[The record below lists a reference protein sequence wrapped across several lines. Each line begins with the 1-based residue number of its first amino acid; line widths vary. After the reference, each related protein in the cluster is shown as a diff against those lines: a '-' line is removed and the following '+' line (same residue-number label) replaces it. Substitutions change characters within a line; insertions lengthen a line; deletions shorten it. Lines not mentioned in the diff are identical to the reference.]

1 MKKLAPEAP
10 PPAPAPAPRSPSTA
24 ETPLYPYADF
34 ARATEALKAALE
46 KGPFYGL
53 LTGASGT
60 GKTSLLRH
68 AAALLDRHRVQTLY
82 IAQARLSP
90 SSLGR
95 LLAQAL
101 HVGARRTHAETLR
114 MLAQV
119 IRDLPQRLALLLDE
133 AQRLSTD
140 AIEELR
146 LLAESELDRGPL
158 FSVVLAGPPE
168 VRERLQAPELFALKR
183 RLSVK
188 LELTGLR
195 ADECRPF
202 LAQRLEPRALER
214 LSPEAL
220 SLLFERGRG
229 VPALVQSYADV
240 VLQHANGGAAL
251 DKDMAAEALDAWEGL

>member
-1 MKKLAPEAP
+1 MTKKHAPEAP
-10 PPAPAPAPRSPSTA
+10 APAAPRPPSAA
-24 ETPLYPYADF
+24 ETALYPYADF
-34 ARATEALKAALE
+34 TRATEALQRALE
-46 KGPFYGL
+46 RGPFYGL

-68 AAALLDRHRVQTLY
+68 VAQALDRHRVQVLY
-82 IAQARLSP
+82 VAQARLTP

-101 HVGARRTHAETLR
+101 HVGARRTHAETLK

-158 FSVVLAGPPE
+158 FTVVLAGPPE
-168 VRERLQAPELFALKR
+168 VKERLEAPELFALKR

-188 LELTGLR
+188 VELTGLR

-202 LAQRLEPRALER
+202 LARRLEARSLER

-220 SLLFERGRG
+220 ALLFERGRG
-229 VPALVQSYADV
+229 VPALIERYAEV
-240 VLQHANGGAAL
+240 ALEHANDGATI
-251 DKDMAAEALDAWEGL
+251 DKDTAAEALDAWEGL

>member
-1 MKKLAPEAP
+1 ME
-10 PPAPAPAPRSPSTA
+10 TA
-24 ETPLYPYADF
+24 LYPYADF
-34 ARATEALKAALE
+34 TRAAEALRGALE
-46 KGPFYGL
+46 RDPFYGL

-68 AAALLDRHRVQTLY
+68 VAGTLDRHRVQVLY
-82 IAQARLSP
+82 VAQARLTP

-101 HVGARRTHAETLR
+101 HVGARRTHAETLK

-133 AQRLSTD
+133 AQRLSVD

-158 FSVVLAGPPE
+158 FTVVLAGPPE
-168 VRERLQAPELFALKR
+168 VRERLEAPELFALKR

-188 LELTGLR
+188 VELTGLR

-202 LAQRLEPRALER
+202 LARRLDARALER
-214 LSPEAL
+214 LSAEAL
-220 SLLFERGRG
+220 ALLFERGRG
-229 VPALVQSYADV
+229 VPALVERYAEV
-240 VLQHANGGAAL
+240 SLRHAKDGTSV
-251 DKDMAAEALDAWEGL
+251 DKDAAAEALDAWEGL

>member
-10 PPAPAPAPRSPSTA
+10 PPTPRPPSTI
-24 ETPLYPYADF
+24 ETALYPYADF
-34 ARATEALKAALE
+34 ARATETLKAALE

-53 LTGASGT
+53 LIGASGT

-68 AAALLDRHRVQTLY
+68 VAGALDRHRVQVLY
-82 IAQARLSP
+82 VAQARLTP

-133 AQRLSTD
+133 AQRLSVD

-158 FSVVLAGPPE
+158 FTVVLAGPLE
-168 VRERLQAPELFALKR
+168 VRERLEAPELFALKR

-188 LELTGLR
+188 VELTGLR

-202 LAQRLEPRALER
+202 LARRIEPRSLER
-214 LSPEAL
+214 LSAEATA
-220 SLLFERGRG
+220 LLFERGRG
-229 VPALVQSYADV
+229 VPALIESYAEVALRAAKD
-240 VLQHANGGAAL
+240 GATI
-251 DKDMAAEALDAWEGL
+251 DKDSAAEALDAWEGL

>member
-1 MKKLAPEAP
+1 MKKRAQEAQ
-10 PPAPAPAPRSPSTA
+10 PPAPRPPSAA
-24 ETPLYPYADF
+24 ETALYPYADF
-34 ARATEALKAALE
+34 SRATEVLKAALE

-68 AAALLDRHRVQTLY
+68 VAGALDRHRVQVLY
-82 IAQARLSP
+82 VAQARLSP

-114 MLAQV
+114 VLAQV

-133 AQRLSTD
+133 AQRLSVD

-158 FSVVLAGPPE
+158 FTVVLAGPPE
-168 VRERLQAPELFALKR
+168 VRERLEAPELFALKR

-188 LELTGLR
+188 VELTGLR

-202 LAQRLEPRALER
+202 LARRLEARTLER
-214 LSPEAL
+214 FSAEAHA
-220 SLLFERGRG
+220 LLFERGRG
-229 VPALVQSYADV
+229 VPAIIERYAEV
-240 VLQHANGGAAL
+240 ALEHAKDGAPI
-251 DKDMAAEALDAWEGL
+251 DKDAAAEALDLWEGL

>member
-1 MKKLAPEAP
+1 VKKNAQEAP
-10 PPAPAPAPRSPSTA
+10 PAATPRPSSTVETA
-24 ETPLYPYADF
+24 LYPYADF
-34 ARATEALKAALE
+34 SRATEALKNALE

-68 AAALLDRHRVQTLY
+68 VAGALDRHRVQVLY
-82 IAQARLSP
+82 VAQVRLSP

-101 HVGARRTHAETLR
+101 HVGAKRTHAETLR
-114 MLAQV
+114 ALAQV
-119 IRDLPQRLALLLDE
+119 IRDLPQRLAVLLDE
-133 AQRLSTD
+133 AQRLSID

-158 FSVVLAGPPE
+158 FAVVLAGPPE
-168 VRERLQAPELFALKR
+168 VRERLEAPELFALKR

-188 LELTGLR
+188 VELTGLR

-202 LAQRLEPRALER
+202 LARRLEPRALER

-220 SLLFERGRG
+220 ALLFERGRG
-229 VPALVQSYADV
+229 VPALVESYAEV
-240 VLQHANGGAAL
+240 ALEHARDGATV
-251 DKDMAAEALDAWEGL
+251 DKDAAAEALDAWEGL